1 MDVESHKSLFLSAQN
16 TLLKKA
22 ERINYCMLLSGYVHA
37 ASWLL
42 PLDTEKKSFFVLRS
56 SLWDHIPNSSAS
68 LLAFSNLEDVT
79 EYQLETGPKI
89 KPSEIP
95 TWHHFQATIATN
107 NSAPW

>member
-1 MDVESHKSLFLSAQN
+1 MDVESRKSLSLSTQN

-22 ERINYCMLLSGYVHA
+22 ECIKYCILLSSYVHT

-42 PLDTEKKSFFVLRS
+42 PLDTQKKSFFILRS
-56 SLWDHIPNSSAS
+56 LLWDHIPNSLAS

-79 EYQLETGPKI
+79 EYQLEMGPRI

-95 TWHHFQATIATN
+95 TWHHFQAAIATN